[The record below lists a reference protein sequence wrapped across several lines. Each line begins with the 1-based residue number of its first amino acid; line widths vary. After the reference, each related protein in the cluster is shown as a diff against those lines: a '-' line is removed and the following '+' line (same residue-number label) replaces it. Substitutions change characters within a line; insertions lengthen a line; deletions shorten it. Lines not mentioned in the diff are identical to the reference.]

1 MKTSAALRRALLP
14 FWARSSGLHT
24 HSLNSR
30 ALAAQPRLRVAAARP
45 LSFFGYKL
53 RARPGPEN
61 LSVVPVSAS
70 SSSSPTAQGRLAR
83 KAQGPLRVSPRLPR
97 RRRLPTFRHRFSRR
111 RKTRPACS
119 KSTRL
124 IDHRKQAKVQDEDR
138 VLAVRA
144 SGWRCRRQPES
155 CRCRPLQS

>member
-14 FWARSSGLHT
+14 IWARYSGL

-30 ALAAQPRLRVAAARP
+30 SLAAQPRLGVAAARP

-70 SSSSPTAQGRLAR
+70 SPSPTAEGRLAR
-83 KAQGPLRVSPRLPR
+83 EPKVHFGCLLDCLGA
-97 RRRLPTFRHRFSRR
+97 
-111 RKTRPACS
+111 A
-119 KSTRL
+119 
-124 IDHRKQAKVQDEDR
+124 DHRHLKKAASPVAERNSQSELDR
-138 VLAVRA
+138 ALD
-144 SGWRCRRQPES
+144 
-155 CRCRPLQS
+155 

>member
-14 FWARSSGLHT
+14 FWARYNGL

-30 ALAAQPRLRVAAARP
+30 FLAAQPGLRVAAARP

-70 SSSSPTAQGRLAR
+70 PSPTAKGRLAR
-83 KAQGPLRVSPRLPR
+83 EPKVHFGCLLDCLGAVDY
-97 RRRLPTFRHRFSRR
+97 RHL
-111 RKTRPACS
+111 KTAPPVAERHGQS
-119 KSTRL
+119 EL
-124 IDHRKQAKVQDEDR
+124 DR
-138 VLAVRA
+138 
-144 SGWRCRRQPES
+144 
-155 CRCRPLQS
+155 